1 MLDAGV
7 VPVVPLPP
15 GCAFVV
21 ELTFGGVGGAV
32 VLPDGGG
39 VPAVPLPPGPGGT
52 YVVELTFGGVGGV
65 VVLPDGATGVAVDGV
80 PEYFE
85 NIIYN

>member
-1 MLDAGV
+1 M
-7 VPVVPLPP
+7 
-15 GCAFVV
+15 
-21 ELTFGGVGGAV
+21 GGAV

-80 PEYFE
+80 PEYFK
-85 NIIYN
+85 NIICN